1 MEVSLLAA
9 FVLSNLPA
17 SGASE
22 GHGCKLPRP
31 PHRHHRVVSVV
42 SVLRYHRQL
51 TQSVTITLDEDVERL
66 GPAVLL
72 IAQSIG
78 DHKNCSE
85 LTGGIN

>member
-1 MEVSLLAA
+1 MQA
-9 FVLSNLPA
+9 P
-17 SGASE
+17 
-22 GHGCKLPRP
+22 PPPPPP

-66 GPAVLL
+66 EPAVLL
-72 IAQSIG
+72 IARSIG